1 PDYFRGN
8 RDADN
13 SKERISV
20 TTQWPLTQRVY
31 GLGRVDY
38 SLQEKR
44 STQTILGLEYK
55 GDCCWT
61 GRFVVQRYAVS
72 AKESNSAVFFQLEL
86 SGLGSLGTDP
96 MNLLRERIVGYES
109 VTPPIPDNTIFER
122 YE

>member
-1 PDYFRGN
+1 M
-8 RDADN
+8 
-13 SKERISV
+13 
-20 TTQWPLTQRVY
+20 TTQWPLTNRVY
-31 GLGRVDY
+31 ALGRVDY

-44 STQTILGLEYK
+44 STQTILGFEYK

-72 AKESNSAVFFQLEL
+72 AQKSNSAVFLQLEL

-96 MNLLRERIVGYES
+96 MSLLRERIVGYES
-109 VTPPIPDNTIFER
+109 VNPSLPEKTIFER